1 MTSPAGG
8 ADGVAGTASL
18 GSDADVAS
26 ATFPALGTTAT
37 VLVTP
42 ADPGALEA
50 ARSAVEAEVAQL
62 DLAAS
67 RFRPD
72 TELAEVNRRAGQ
84 EVPASPL
91 LIEAV
96 LVALRAARI
105 TDGLV
110 DPTVGRAIRLL
121 GYDRD
126 FAAVD
131 PTGPPLNLRAESVPG
146 WRLVRVDGPGATI
159 RVPVGVELDLGST
172 AKALAA
178 DRAARAAH
186 LAAAAESAGLGVLV
200 SLGGDLS
207 VVGPAPPDGWSVR
220 VTDSHAGA
228 ADAPG
233 QTVSIRSGGLATS
246 STTVRRWERGAVI
259 VHHIVDPR
267 TGRPAAPCWRTVSVA
282 AASCVDAN
290 TASTA
295 AVILGPGAPAWLE
308 GMRLPARLV
317 SVEGAARVVGGWPA
331 DGNDDRS

>member
-1 MTSPAGG
+1 
-8 ADGVAGTASL
+8 
-18 GSDADVAS
+18 VAS
-26 ATFPALGTTAT
+26 ATFPALGTAAT

-42 ADPGALEA
+42 ADPGGLEA
-50 ARSAVEAEVAQL
+50 AKAAVAAEVAQM

-72 TELAEVNRRAGQ
+72 SELAEVNRRAGQ

-96 LVALRAARI
+96 RVALRAARI
-105 TDGLV
+105 TDGRV
-110 DPTVGRAIRLL
+110 DPTVGRAVRLL

-131 PTGPPLNLRAESVPG
+131 PTGPPVNLRAESVPG
-146 WRLVRVDGPGATI
+146 WRLVRVDGRGATI

-186 LAAAAESAGLGVLV
+186 LAAVRESAAVGVLV

-207 VVGPAPPDGWSVR
+207 VVGPPPPDGWSVR
-220 VTDSHAGA
+220 VTDSHASP
-228 ADAPG
+228 ADGPG

-246 STTVRRWERGAVI
+246 STTVRRWERGAVTL
-259 VHHIVDPR
+259 HHIVDPL

-295 AVILGPGAPAWLE
+295 AIILGAEAPAWLA
-308 GMRLPARLV
+308 GVRLPARLV
-317 SVEGAARVVGGWPA
+317 AADGAVRVVGGWPA
-331 DGNDDRS
+331 DGDDDRS